1 MRLLVEYSHPAQV
14 HKFKH
19 LLRGFIAE
27 GHGVLILSR
36 DKDIMLPLLDDLALP
51 HVCISKAR
59 KGKFGRA
66 FELIQRELATFYH
79 FIRFKPSIVLSAHS
93 VAITHIGW
101 LFRVPRVVHDD
112 TEHATLQQSLYM
124 PFASHIIT
132 STAYT
137 KDWGP
142 RQIRINSLEPLAY
155 LHPNVFTPD
164 PGVLTRYGLSRD
176 MPFAVVR
183 LVSWDAAHDIHH
195 RSRAN
200 VSEEQHLNTLL
211 ESGIEKIVLSSERGY
226 KVDRP
231 EIIRVDPSDFHHVLS
246 FASVCITEGG
256 SVANESAVLGTPTVL
271 FSPLQSGLFNELEKY
286 RLLIRTDNAGEAF
299 AKASELIRLPQLRNR
314 WKDARR
320 KLLIDKADMS
330 GKIAEALIRIASG
343 SIHQVQ
349 KNE

>member
-19 LLRGFIAE
+19 VLHAFMAE
-27 GHGVLILSR
+27 GHVVLILSR

-59 KGKFGRA
+59 KGMFGMA
-66 FELIQRELATFYH
+66 FELIQRELAAFYH
-79 FIRFKPSIVLSAHS
+79 FVRFKPSIVLSAHS

-124 PFASHIIT
+124 PFASHILT
-132 STAYT
+132 STAYA

-164 PGVLTRYGLSRD
+164 PDVLTRYGLSQHK
-176 MPFAVVR
+176 PFAVVR
-183 LVSWDAAHDIHH
+183 FVSWDAAHDIHH
-195 RSRAN
+195 RGRAN
-200 VSEEQHLNTLL
+200 VSKEQHLNTLL
-211 ESGIEKIVLSSERGY
+211 ESGIEKIVLSSEGSDT
-226 KVDRP
+226 VDRP
-231 EIIRVDPSDFHHVLS
+231 EIVRVDPSDFHHVLS
-246 FASVCITEGG
+246 FASLCITEGG

-286 RLLIRTDNAGEAF
+286 RLLIRANDARDAF
-299 AKASELIRLPQLRNR
+299 LKASELLRLPDLSSR
-314 WKDARR
+314 WQDARK
-320 KLLIDKADMS
+320 KLLNDKTDMS
-330 GKIAEALIRIASG
+330 REISETLIQIASG
-343 SIHQVQ
+343 SMQ
-349 KNE
+349 